1 MRSSEGPS
9 DPACQSRMLQC
20 EILRCAA
27 RFCDSSVSGS
37 PRRWR
42 GGRRMETTMNVE
54 LISPAALVA
63 TLAGTSGGGRDEAP
77 WRKLRARVGEEVRYP
92 LALRE
97 LRRLDDR
104 DLDDLDLGRGDLPGL
119 ARRHARERAG

>member
-1 MRSSEGPS
+1 MQNLEMCRTLLWP
-9 DPACQSRMLQC
+9 
-20 EILRCAA
+20 
-27 RFCDSSVSGS
+27 SVSGP

-54 LISPAALVA
+54 LINPAALVA
-63 TLAGTSGGGRDEAP
+63 TLAGPSGGGRDEAP
-77 WRKLRARVGEEVRYP
+77 WRHLRAPGCAEGSPSPPARG
-92 LALRE
+92 E

-119 ARRHARERAG
+119 ARRHAREAAGRA